1 MQKSLTTIVQL
12 SKNKYIEKE
21 TGYLICE
28 NATLGSTG
36 MQEYFAGD
44 LGIEDVPGNVRVKVY
59 RPEEE
64 VFKPESLA
72 SLENKAFTVYHPDE
86 MVNSVNDSKLR
97 KGSVYNVR
105 REGNTIV
112 GDIQVTDQ
120 DTIDKLKHIR
130 CLSLGYNL
138 DLDKMEDAENS
149 YIARNIRYNHLAL
162 VPKGRSKV
170 AQINDS
176 DQEFMEDE
184 YMSIFHRNIKVSD
197 AEEEKKAE
205 DVEKTESVEKE
216 EKEEVKETV
225 KDKDS
230 EEVKDGAEEKAADSE
245 EEAKDCS
252 SKDEELK
259 DCGSKDEE
267 LKDCNSKDE
276 EEKAEDCSSKDE
288 DDKEEAPKDDKKDE
302 DDDDKEA
309 KDGDK
314 EVVEEFEEKKK
325 EIKDGGDMTLEE
337 INALNADVRAI
348 ALEEYKAKM
357 MANKNLVYGDENAG
371 FTKPVEEPKPAALDA
386 ETERK
391 LYYKNTLNP
400 HKNKDWRKECV
411 LATSIDL

>member
-138 DLDKMEDAENS
+138 DLDKMDDAENS

-184 YMSIFHRNIKVSD
+184 YMSIFHRNVKVSD

-216 EKEEVKETV
+216 EKEEIKETV
-225 KDKDS
+225 KDNDS
-230 EEVKDGAEEKAADSE
+230 EKVEDGAEEKAADTE

-252 SKDEELK
+252 
-259 DCGSKDEE
+259 
-267 LKDCNSKDE
+267 SKDE

-288 DDKEEAPKDDKKDE
+288 DDKEKAPKDEE
-302 DDDDKEA
+302 DDDKKAE
-309 KDGDK
+309 DGDEK
-314 EVVEEFEEKKK
+314 TEAVEEFEEKKK

-357 MANKNLVYGDENAG
+357 MANKGMVYGDENAG
-371 FTKPVEEPKPAALDA
+371 FTKPVEEPKPTALDA

-400 HKNKDWRKECV
+400 HKNKEWKKECV